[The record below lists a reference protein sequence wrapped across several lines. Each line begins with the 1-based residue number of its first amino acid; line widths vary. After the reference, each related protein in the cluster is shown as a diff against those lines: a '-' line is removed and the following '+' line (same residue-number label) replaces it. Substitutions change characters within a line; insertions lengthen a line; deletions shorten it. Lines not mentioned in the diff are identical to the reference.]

1 MKFLK
6 TILMTAAADILSL
19 FIGMTLA
26 GSSSA
31 AIRFISAVCTS
42 GILMCIMGSF
52 AFKTAR
58 EDVKNSR
65 AGIAKT
71 SPVTPWLMG
80 LTASAPGIVSWIVLK
95 FSGLDF
101 YRWHKLI
108 NGWFL
113 QIYNMINSNAS
124 SAALSSQQ
132 LLIMLPFAAVPMIV
146 FMIGY
151 FMGVSSEKKK

>member
-1 MKFLK
+1 MKIIK
-6 TILMTAAADILSL
+6 TLMITAAADILSL

-26 GSSSA
+26 GSSST

-42 GILMCIMGSF
+42 GILMCILGSF
-52 AFKTAR
+52 AFKSAR
-58 EDVKNSR
+58 EDVKNDR
-65 AGIAKT
+65 AGIAQY
-71 SPVTPWLMG
+71 SPVMPWLMG
-80 LTASAPGIVSWIVLK
+80 FTSSVPGIISWLILK

-124 SAALSSQQ
+124 SAALTSRQ
-132 LLIMLPFAAVPMIV
+132 LTIMLPFAAVPMIV
-146 FMIGY
+146 FMVGY
-151 FMGVSSEKKK
+151 FMGVRSEKKE